1 MRGKKDIAKFAKGF
15 DKNPQNINKTGAN
28 RKTISKVNIELE
40 ADGYQEAT
48 KTDIVSCY
56 LRLIQLSIPDLEV
69 KVKDDKQPAL
79 IRIVGK
85 AILSG
90 KGFDIIEKMLDR
102 GIGKPDI
109 KLEHS
114 GQINSEIK
122 TIDYTKLSD
131 EDIQRLADI
140 QRKAGSY

>member
-1 MRGKKDIAKFAKGF
+1 MGRKDVYKDAKGF
-15 DKNPQNINKTGAN
+15 DKNPQNINREGAN

-40 ADGYQEAT
+40 ADGYPEAT

-90 KGFDIIEKMLDR
+90 KGFEVIENILDR
-102 GIGKPDI
+102 GIGKATQSIDVSIDKTPTIIFQDI
-109 KLEHS
+109 S
-114 GQINSEIK
+114 GAVIENE
-122 TIDYTKLSD
+122 
-131 EDIQRLADI
+131 
-140 QRKAGSY
+140 